1 MTRRQT
7 TALLGVVVAAVMA
20 ATWVRSAREK
30 EHGYRQQLAEAIGDE
45 IPFSARLSGGFAP
58 PKGTALRAATDKP
71 AALSPDT
78 RIALATLEKAVDG
91 DASGAAKADLGA
103 AYLIQGE
110 LDRAISLLHDAASE
124 TNAPRDWSDL
134 SAAYLVKASR
144 TASRRVEFLARG
156 YDAAAQS
163 LKRGV
168 SAEASFNRTLALDG
182 LAPYVGEPAPWSEY
196 ARHESDTR
204 WVGVANHFLATQPRI
219 DDPNVLWET
228 RRQELRVRLATH
240 DAQFVGDTVR
250 EFPEACREHL
260 EQEVIAAWASAYVQG
275 QTTVATTHLAQA
287 RLLADALFEVTKDA
301 MARDEVARLASA
313 GVEIARAHLAYVEG
327 TGLYE
332 ANKYPQAKAAL
343 QRAIAEF
350 SRAGHPY
357 RYWALARRATVD
369 FQLRDPATAQ
379 AALAEVDVF
388 ARDHRYPT
396 VLAWVLWVRG
406 LIDLQEWRFAA
417 AIAAFEEAAREIER
431 TQQREFAVS
440 LYHLLANNLRTLGEQ
455 QQSWEYLGK
464 TLEGLSLVRK
474 PTRRYISYYNASLF
488 ATHQELH
495 DTALVFQNA
504 AVREAAKAAVE
515 VKIDALT
522 QRAGVQVRR
531 ADLATAARDLDEAAT
546 LLQNVPDG
554 NLKRYLQA
562 EIDVLYAQLHT
573 RDAPGESAT
582 RVRNAINFFDNVE
595 PARIPR
601 LYLELARIHLAA
613 GAAADAAG
621 AMTHGIERLERQQ
634 AGVATEALKIS
645 YFDQSWELFDEMV
658 SLQLTSMRDAES
670 AFAFA
675 ERSRARSLL
684 AAREGTDLPRPRS
697 LQALRETLPTGVQLV
712 SYYLL
717 PDKLLVWLIDRSRVQ
732 LIEEPVDAR
741 ELTRFAGQFRDGT
754 SQGRVQ
760 PAINDALYRVLW
772 APVTRVAGSASTVVI
787 VADGALQQLPFAA
800 LRDPLTRR
808 YVVEDYTVLL
818 APSASFYVST
828 AARSR
833 EDAPEIASA
842 LLVGNPASRD
852 RNRLPDAEREVTQAA
867 QFYPNPE
874 VLLGR
879 AATKSAFLERASRFS
894 VIHFG
899 GHAVANPE
907 YPLLS
912 RLMFATETGDEALYV
927 HEMSGLR
934 FPRTQLVILAACSTA
949 RGAISRGEG
958 ALNVARPFLAGG
970 VPVVIASQWD
980 VDDLAT
986 SELFLAFHREFAV
999 SKDAARA
1006 LRHAQ
1011 LQLLRDPSLRHSS
1024 PASWGAFVA
1033 LGATTHEGS

>member
-1 MTRRQT
+1 MTRRPAI
-7 TALLGVVVAAVMA
+7 ALLGVLAAAIA
-20 ATWVRSAREK
+20 ATWAWSAREAGR
-30 EHGYRQQLAEAIGDE
+30 GYRQQLAQAIGDE
-45 IPFSARLSGGFAP
+45 LPFPARLSGGFAP
-58 PKGTALRAATDKP
+58 GQRPALRSGAETP
-71 AALSPDT
+71 AVLSPDA
-78 RIALATLEKAVDG
+78 RIALATLERAVDG
-91 DASGAAKADLGA
+91 DASAQAKADLGV

-124 TNAPRDWSDL
+124 TNAPLHWSDL

-144 TASRRVEFLARG
+144 TPQRRVEFLSRG
-156 YDAAAQS
+156 FDAAALS
-163 LKRGV
+163 LTRGA
-168 SAEASFNRTLALDG
+168 SDEALFNRTLALDG
-182 LAPYVGEPAPWSEY
+182 LASYVAEAAPWSEY
-196 ARHESDTR
+196 AHGESDAR
-204 WVGVANHFLATQPRI
+204 WVDAANRFLATQQAI
-219 DDPNVLWET
+219 DDPNALWEA
-228 RRQELRVRLATH
+228 RRRELRVRLTAM
-240 DAQFVGDTVR
+240 DARFVRDTAR
-250 EFPEACREHL
+250 EFPEASREHL
-260 EQEVIAAWASAYVQG
+260 EQEVIAAWARAYEAG
-275 QTTVATTHLAQA
+275 EKTVATAHLAQA
-287 RLLADALFEVTKDA
+287 RLLAEALFDVTGDA
-301 MARDEVARLASA
+301 MARDEVSRLAGSR
-313 GVEIARAHLAYVEG
+313 VEIARAHLAFVEG
-327 TGLYE
+327 AKLYE
-332 ANKYPQAKAAL
+332 ANKYPHAKAAL
-343 QRAIAEF
+343 QRALDEF
-350 SRAGHPY
+350 SRTGHPY
-357 RYWALARRATVD
+357 RYWALARRAAVD
-369 FQLRDPATAQ
+369 FQLREVASAN
-379 AALAEVDVF
+379 AALGEVEAF
-388 ARDHRYPT
+388 ARAHQYPT
-396 VLAWVLWVRG
+396 VLAWALWVRG
-406 LIDLQEWRFAA
+406 LIDLQDFSFGT

-455 QQSWEYLGK
+455 QRSWEYIGK
-464 TLEGLSLVRK
+464 TLDGLSLVRK

-495 DTALVFQNA
+495 EAALVFQNA
-504 AVREAAKAAVE
+504 AVREATKAGVE

-522 QRAGVQVRR
+522 QRAGVHVRR
-531 ADLATAARDLDEAAT
+531 GDPATAARDLDDAAG
-546 LLQNVPDG
+546 LLEHVADG
-554 NLKRYLQA
+554 SLKHYLQA
-562 EIDVLYAQLHT
+562 EIDVLYAQLHL
-573 RDAPGESAT
+573 RDAPAESAT
-582 RVRNAINFFDNVE
+582 RVRNAISFFDRVE

-601 LYLELARIHLAA
+601 LFLELARIHLAA
-613 GAAADAAG
+613 GAVQEAAG
-621 AMTHGIERLERQQ
+621 AMTQGIERLERQQ

-645 YFDQSWELFDEMV
+645 YFDQSWELFDDMV
-658 SLQLTSMRDAES
+658 SLQLTRLGNADA

-675 ERSRARSLL
+675 ERSRARSLR
-684 AAREGTDLPRPRS
+684 AAREGTELPRPRD
-697 LQALRETLPTGVQLV
+697 LQALREALPAGIELV

-717 PDKLLVWLIDRSRVQ
+717 RDRLLVWMIDRSRVQ

-741 ELTRFAGQFRDGT
+741 ELTRLAAQFRDGA
-754 SQGRVQ
+754 SEGRIHQ
-760 PAINDALYRVLW
+760 SISDTLYRVLW
-772 APVTRVAGSASTVVI
+772 TPVTRGTGEARTVVI
-787 VADGALQQLPFAA
+787 VADGALQQVPFAA
-800 LRDPLTRR
+800 LRDPSTGR
-808 YVVEDYTVLL
+808 YVVEDYTVL
-818 APSASFYVST
+818 ASPSASFYVSS

-833 EDAPEIASA
+833 EHAQEITSA
-842 LLVGNPASRD
+842 LLVGNPESSSHD
-852 RNRLPDAEREVTQAA
+852 RLPDAEREVTQAA
-867 QFYPNPE
+867 HFYAHPE

-912 RLMFATETGDEALYV
+912 RLMFAPESGGEALYA